1 MEYSRYIRRE
11 DTFNIEHYL
20 NAKRRF
26 LNVYSQSLREKT

>member
-1 MEYSRYIRRE
+1 MEYYRYFRRE

-26 LNVYSQSLREKT
+26 LNVYSQSLRERT